1 MQNIT
6 KQWEINED
14 EREKENKRRMKQKQM
29 DLKVYQV
36 NNITTRDREGGE
48 GILINFG
55 TSILP
60 M

>member
-1 MQNIT
+1 
-6 KQWEINED
+6 
-14 EREKENKRRMKQKQM
+14 MKQKQM

-36 NNITTRDREGGE
+36 NIITTKDRDRGE

-55 TSILP
+55 TIILL